1 MFPASLLLL
10 PIVYYVHGIVDPV
23 LDQPSSMVVKP
34 GESLSIT
41 CKVSGYSIS
50 DDSYTT
56 DWIGHPVDKAMER
69 IGDSDGNCK
78 DSLKSRF
85 SISKNDSNNIVIVE
99 GQIILTED
107 TAVYY
112 CVRYNDTK
120 TGAGA
125 HPENSFYFDYWG
137 KGTLVTVSSATTA
150 PSSLLTLMNSSST
163 APTLFPLAQC
173 GSGTGDMMTL
183 GCIATGFTPASLTFK
198 WNEQGGKSLTDFVQ
212 YPAVQTGGSYTG
224 VSQLRVKRAD
234 WDSKIFECAVEH
246 SAGSKTVPVKKQGK
260 MYLFIHLITYT
271 ASFACFANDFSPR
284 THTIKWMRMEK
295 GIEKEVVSD
304 FKSSCESEKKS
315 EKTLYSTTSYL
326 RVNESE
332 WKSEEVSF
340 TCVFENKLGEHSLHP
355 FSAGPVHAHS
365 VVIKITPPSLEDML
379 MSKKAELVCDVEEL
393 VPGFMSVKWEND
405 NGKTLTSRKG
415 ATDRIAILDI
425 TYEDWSNGTVFY
437 CARSPDCSLVLPG
450 GDPQRPSVFLLAPA
464 EQTSDNTVT
473 LTCYVKDFYPK
484 EVLVAWLI
492 DDEPVE
498 RTSSSALY
506 QFNTTSQIQS
516 GRTYSVYSQLTFS
529 NDLWKNKEVVY
540 SCVVYHES
548 MIKSTKILMRT
559 IDRTSNQP
567 NLVNLSLNVPQCCK
581 AQ

>member
-1 MFPASLLLL
+1 MSHPDLFHRSLCLS
-10 PIVYYVHGIVDPV
+10 PPPSRCR
-23 LDQPSSMVVKP
+23 PSSPLSPVYLYLCFLSVCASSSCETVKLSSKISGFDMTDYYMTWIRQKP
-34 GESLSIT
+34 GKALEWIGRINSGSTDAPVYSESL
-41 CKVSGYSIS
+41 K
-50 DDSYTT
+50 
-56 DWIGHPVDKAMER
+56 
-69 IGDSDGNCK
+69 
-78 DSLKSRF
+78 
-85 SISKNDSNNIVIVE
+85 
-99 GQIILTED
+99 GQFILTED
-107 TAVYY
+107 VSTTCIGYLHCDY
-112 CVRYNDTK
+112 
-120 TGAGA
+120 
-125 HPENSFYFDYWG
+125 SFDYWG
-137 KGTLVTVSSATTA
+137 KGTMVTVSSA
-150 PSSLLTLMNSSST
+150 SST

-198 WNEQGGKSLTDFVQ
+198 WNDEGGNSLTDFVQ
-212 YPAVQTGGSYTG
+212 YPAVQTGGSYMG

-234 WDSKIFECAVEH
+234 WDSKKFECAVEH
-246 SAGSKTVPVKKQGK
+246 SAGSKKVPQPSLYVMTPSKEEMSENK
-260 MYLFIHLITYT
+260 T

-295 GIEKEVVSD
+295 GTEQEVVSD

-315 EKTLYSTTSYL
+315 ETTLYSTTSYL

-332 WKSEEVSF
+332 WKSEEVTF
-340 TCVFENKLGEHSLHP
+340 TCVFENK
-355 FSAGPVHAHS
+355 AGNVRRTVGYTSSDVHGHS
-365 VVIKITPPSLEDML
+365 VVITIIEPSLEDML
-379 MSKKAELVCDVEEL
+379 MNKKAELVCDVIEL

-415 ATDRIAILDI
+415 VTDKIAILDI

-437 CARSPDCSLVLPG
+437 CAVDHLENLGDLVKKAYKRETG
-450 GDPQRPSVFLLAPA
+450 VPQRPSVFLLAPA

-484 EVLVAWLI
+484 DVLVAWLV

-529 NDLWKNKEVVY
+529 NDLWKNEEVVY

-567 NLVNLSLNVPQCCK
+567 NLVNLSLNVPQRCM

>member
-1 MFPASLLLL
+1 M
-10 PIVYYVHGIVDPV
+10 VY
-23 LDQPSSMVVKP
+23 LK
-34 GESLSIT
+34 LS
-41 CKVSGYSIS
+41 GLRAE
-50 DDSYTT
+50 DS
-56 DWIGHPVDKAMER
+56 
-69 IGDSDGNCK
+69 
-78 DSLKSRF
+78 
-85 SISKNDSNNIVIVE
+85 
-99 GQIILTED
+99 
-107 TAVYY
+107 AVYY
-112 CVRYNDTK
+112 CARGGY
-120 TGAGA
+120 AA
-125 HPENSFYFDYWG
+125 FDYWG
-137 KGTLVTVSSATTA
+137 QGTIVTVSLA
-150 PSSLLTLMNSSST
+150 SST

-173 GSGTGDMMTL
+173 GSGTGDMVTL

-198 WNEQGGKSLTDFVQ
+198 WNEQGGNSLTDFVQ
-212 YPAVQTGGSYTG
+212 YPAVQTSGSYMG

-246 SAGSKTVPVKKQGK
+246 SAGSKTVPLKKQVE
-260 MYLFIHLITYT
+260 YLQHPSLYVMTPSKEEMAENKT

-340 TCVFENKLGEHSLHP
+340 TCVFKNKAGNVRRTVGYTS
-355 FSAGPVHAHS
+355 SDGPVHAHS
-365 VVIKITPPSLEDML
+365 VVINIIPPSLEDML
-379 MSKKAELVCDVEEL
+379 MNKKAELVCDVKEL
-393 VPGFMSVKWEND
+393 VTGFMSVKWEND
-405 NGKTLTSRKG
+405 NGKTLTSRMG
-415 ATDRIAILDI
+415 VTDKIAILDI

-437 CARSPDCSLVLPG
+437 CAVDHLENLGSLVKKPYKRETG

-464 EQTSDNTVT
+464 EKTSDNTVT

>member
-1 MFPASLLLL
+1 MIWMILNIELHWHRFLCVAC
-10 PIVYYVHGIVDPV
+10 I
-23 LDQPSSMVVKP
+23 
-34 GESLSIT
+34 
-41 CKVSGYSIS
+41 GY
-50 DDSYTT
+50 
-56 DWIGHPVDKAMER
+56 
-69 IGDSDGNCK
+69 
-78 DSLKSRF
+78 L
-85 SISKNDSNNIVIVE
+85 
-99 GQIILTED
+99 
-107 TAVYY
+107 Y
-112 CVRYNDTK
+112 CDYR
-120 TGAGA
+120 
-125 HPENSFYFDYWG
+125 FDYWG
-137 KGTLVTVSSATTA
+137 KGTMVTVSSA
-150 PSSLLTLMNSSST
+150 LST

-198 WNEQGGKSLTDFVQ
+198 WNEEGGNSLTDFVQ
-212 YPAVQTGGSYTG
+212 YPAVQTGGSYMG

-234 WDSKIFECAVEH
+234 WDSKTFECAVEH
-246 SAGSKTVPVKKQGK
+246 SAGSKKVPVKKQPE
-260 MYLFIHLITYT
+260 YLQQPSLYVMTPSKEEMSENNT

-284 THTIKWMRMEK
+284 THKIKWMRMEK
-295 GIEKEVVSD
+295 GTEKEVVSD

-332 WKSEEVSF
+332 WKSEEVTF
-340 TCVFENKLGEHSLHP
+340 TCVFENKAGNVRRTVGYTS
-355 FSAGPVHAHS
+355 SDAGPVHGHS
-365 VVIKITPPSLEDML
+365 VVITIIEPSLEDML
-379 MSKKAELVCDVEEL
+379 MNKKAELVCDVNEI

-415 ATDRIAILDI
+415 VTDKIAILDI

-437 CARSPDCSLVLPG
+437 CAVDHLENLGTLVKKAYKRETG

-484 EVLVAWLI
+484 DVLVAWLVN
-492 DDEPVE
+492 DEPVE

-516 GRTYSVYSQLTFS
+516 GWTYSVYSQLTFS
-529 NDLWKNKEVVY
+529 NDLWKNEEGVY

-548 MIKSTKILMRT
+548 MIKSTKIIMRT

-567 NLVNLSLNVPQCCK
+567 NLVNLSLNVPQSCK

>member
-1 MFPASLLLL
+1 MTFTTVFLLMIIGLRGVQSQTLTESGPVVKKPLEAHKLTCTASNLDINGYWIAWIKQAPGKGLEFVAAHYDIRN
-10 PIVYYVHGIVDPV
+10 IVYSQSVQGRFTISRDN
-23 LDQPSSMVVKP
+23 SMKQVY
-34 GESLSIT
+34 LQ
-41 CKVSGYSIS
+41 
-50 DDSYTT
+50 
-56 DWIGHPVDKAMER
+56 M
-69 IGDSDGNCK
+69 N
-78 DSLKSRF
+78 SLK
-85 SISKNDSNNIVIVE
+85 
-99 GQIILTED
+99 TED
-107 TAVYY
+107 SAVYY
-112 CVRYNDTK
+112 CARVNN
-120 TGAGA
+120 GA
-125 HPENSFYFDYWG
+125 FDYWG
-137 KGTLVTVSSATTA
+137 KGSMVTVSSA
-150 PSSLLTLMNSSST
+150 SST

-198 WNEQGGKSLTDFVQ
+198 WNDEGGNSLTDFVQ
-212 YPAVQTGGSYTG
+212 YPAVQTGGSYMG
-224 VSQLRVKRAD
+224 ESQLRVKRAD
-234 WDSKIFECAVEH
+234 WDSKKFECAVEH
-246 SAGSKTVPVKKQGK
+246 SAGSKKVPVKKQPE
-260 MYLFIHLITYT
+260 YLQQPSLYVMTPSKEEMSENKT

-295 GIEKEVVSD
+295 GTEQEVVSD

-315 EKTLYSTTSYL
+315 ETTLYSTTSYL

-332 WKSEEVSF
+332 WKSEEVTF
-340 TCVFENKLGEHSLHP
+340 TCVFENKAGNVRRTVGYTS
-355 FSAGPVHAHS
+355 SDGPVHGHS
-365 VVIKITPPSLEDML
+365 VVITIIEPSLEDML
-379 MSKKAELVCDVEEL
+379 MNKKAHLCVMSMNS
-393 VPGFMSVKWEND
+393 VPGFLSVKWEND

-415 ATDRIAILDI
+415 VTDKIAILDI

-437 CARSPDCSLVLPG
+437 CAVDHMENLGDLVKKAYKRETG
-450 GDPQRPSVFLLAPA
+450 GVPQRPSVFLLAPA

-484 EVLVAWLI
+484 DVLVAWLV

-567 NLVNLSLNVPQCCK
+567 NLVNLSLNVPQRCM

>member
-1 MFPASLLLL
+1 
-10 PIVYYVHGIVDPV
+10 
-23 LDQPSSMVVKP
+23 
-34 GESLSIT
+34 
-41 CKVSGYSIS
+41 
-50 DDSYTT
+50 
-56 DWIGHPVDKAMER
+56 
-69 IGDSDGNCK
+69 
-78 DSLKSRF
+78 
-85 SISKNDSNNIVIVE
+85 
-99 GQIILTED
+99 
-107 TAVYY
+107 
-112 CVRYNDTK
+112 
-120 TGAGA
+120 
-125 HPENSFYFDYWG
+125 
-137 KGTLVTVSSATTA
+137 
-150 PSSLLTLMNSSST
+150 
-163 APTLFPLAQC
+163 
-173 GSGTGDMMTL
+173 MMTL

-246 SAGSKTVPVKKQGK
+246 SAGSKTVPVKKQVE
-260 MYLFIHLITYT
+260 YLQHPSLYVMTPSKEEMAENKT

-340 TCVFENKLGEHSLHP
+340 TCVFENK
-355 FSAGPVHAHS
+355 AGNV
-365 VVIKITPPSLEDML
+365 
-379 MSKKAELVCDVEEL
+379 
-393 VPGFMSVKWEND
+393 
-405 NGKTLTSRKG
+405 R
-415 ATDRIAILDI
+415 R
-425 TYEDWSNGTVFY
+425 TV
-437 CARSPDCSLVLPG
+437 

-581 AQ
+581 CLVSTECPCSNTMETDRDSMGKTAFTFIILFLITLLYGVGATAIKVIPCWESGVLTKWDKLLSDLTFCSR

>member
-10 PIVYYVHGIVDPV
+10 LAAASCVHCEE
-23 LDQPSSMVVKP
+23 LTQPASMTVQSGQP
-34 GESLSIT
+34 LTIS
-41 CKVSGYSIS
+41 CKVSYSVGTY
-50 DDSYTT
+50 YTAWIRQPAGKT
-56 DWIGHPVDKAMER
+56 LEWIGMKYTGGTHH
-69 IGDSDGNCK
+69 K
-78 DSLKSRF
+78 DSLKNKF
-85 SISKNDSNNIVIVE
+85 SLTVDSSSNTVTLT
-99 GQIILTED
+99 GQSLQTED

-112 CVRYNDTK
+112 CARLNN
-120 TGAGA
+120 GG
-125 HPENSFYFDYWG
+125 PYFDYWG
-137 KGTLVTVSSATTA
+137 KGTQVTITSA
-150 PSSLLTLMNSSST
+150 SST

-198 WNEQGGKSLTDFVQ
+198 WNDEGGNSLTDFVQ
-212 YPAVQTGGSYTG
+212 YPAVQTGGSYMG

-234 WDSKIFECAVEH
+234 WDSKKFECAVEH
-246 SAGSKTVPVKKQGK
+246 SAGSKKVPVKKQPE
-260 MYLFIHLITYT
+260 YLQQPSLYVMTPSKEEMSENKT

-295 GIEKEVVSD
+295 GTEQEVVSD

-315 EKTLYSTTSYL
+315 ETTLYSTTSYL

-332 WKSEEVSF
+332 WKSEEVTF
-340 TCVFENKLGEHSLHP
+340 TCVFENKAGNVRRTVGYTS
-355 FSAGPVHAHS
+355 SDAGPVHGHL
-365 VVIKITPPSLEDML
+365 VVITIIEPSLEDML
-379 MSKKAELVCDVEEL
+379 MNKKAQLVCDVNEL
-393 VPGFMSVKWEND
+393 VPGFLSVKWEND

-415 ATDRIAILDI
+415 VTDKIAILDI

-437 CARSPDCSLVLPG
+437 CAVDHMENLGDLVKKAYKRETG
-450 GDPQRPSVFLLAPA
+450 GVPQRPSVFLLAPA

-484 EVLVAWLI
+484 DVLVAWLV

-529 NDLWKNKEVVY
+529 NDLWKNEEVVY

-548 MIKSTKILMRT
+548 MIKSTNIIMRT

-567 NLVNLSLNVPQCCK
+567 NLVNLSLNVPQRCM